1 MTLTERP
8 AQGQNGVCVRPTV
21 PHAARMDSSAFVRIE
36 REAPD
41 GVRHYVVHAHDP
53 RFTLE
58 LSPDDTAPDRRGR
71 GVMRRLSVPNSWAG
85 DYTRY
90 ARLVAAAQEF
100 FAQPLDDPAPKAE
113 SRRWVR

>member
-1 MTLTERP
+1 
-8 AQGQNGVCVRPTV
+8 
-21 PHAARMDSSAFVRIE
+21 MDSSAFVRIE